1 LKAVL
6 PRQKDTKPEFRA
18 YRRGLQIAT
27 FGITAVIV
35 AWLIA
40 SVAHSLFAHPA
51 VRAGAT
57 FSGRADDV
65 DALLDC
71 QADVESLFDDLN
83 RKLFDLQALGAR
95 YDIQEG
101 VQWEAFA
108 KQWSRRRQEVGARC
122 RFDELSGHGLG
133 AAYDHLAVVYGEL
146 EEVQR
151 AYAVLLYNYI
161 DHHASRVDDIRHA
174 LEQSRKTFESQR
186 AKRGGASRAG

>member
-1 LKAVL
+1 MQV
-6 PRQKDTKPEFRA
+6 
-18 YRRGLQIAT
+18 AT
-27 FGITAVIV
+27 FGTTAIII

-51 VRAGAT
+51 VRPSAT
-57 FSGRADDV
+57 FSGRADDI

-95 YDIQEG
+95 YDIQQA
-101 VQWEAFA
+101 VQWEAFS
-108 KQWSRRRQEVGARC
+108 KSWLRHRREVGARC
-122 RFDELSGHGLG
+122 RFDELKGTGLG
-133 AAYDHLAVVYGEL
+133 AAYDHLAVVYDEL
-146 EEVQR
+146 EEAQR

-174 LEQSRKTFESQR
+174 LEQSRKTFEQERAARGAAQR
-186 AKRGGASRAG
+186 AG

>member
-1 LKAVL
+1 LSRSRKE
-6 PRQKDTKPEFRA
+6 PTPPEFRR
-18 YRRGLQIAT
+18 YRQGLQIAT
-27 FGITAVIV
+27 FGTTAIII

-51 VRAGAT
+51 VRPSAT
-57 FSGRADDV
+57 FSGRADDL

-95 YDIQEG
+95 YDIQQAE
-101 VQWEAFA
+101 QWEAFS
-108 KQWSRRRQEVGARC
+108 KSWLRHRREVGARC

-146 EEVQR
+146 EEAQR

-161 DHHASRVDDIRHA
+161 DHHASRVEDIRHA
-174 LEQSRKTFESQR
+174 LESSRKTFELER
-186 AKRGGASRAG
+186 AARGKTARPG

>member
-6 PRQKDTKPEFRA
+6 PRPDAKPEFRR
-18 YRRGLQIAT
+18 YRRGVQITT
-27 FGITAVIV
+27 FGTAAVIV

-51 VRAGAT
+51 VRPSAT

-71 QADVESLFDDLN
+71 QADVEALFDDLN

-95 YDIQEG
+95 YDIQQA
-101 VQWEAFA
+101 VQWEAFC
-108 KQWSRRRQEVGARC
+108 KQWLRRRQEVGARC
-122 RFDELSGHGLG
+122 RFDELAGHGLG
-133 AAYDHLAVVYGEL
+133 AAYDHLAVVYDEL

-174 LEQSRKTFESQR
+174 LESSRKTFEQAR
-186 AKRGGASRAG
+186 AMRGARPHAG

>member
-1 LKAVL
+1 L
-6 PRQKDTKPEFRA
+6 PRPDAKPEFRR
-18 YRRGLQIAT
+18 YRRGVQITT
-27 FGITAVIV
+27 FGIAAVIV

-51 VRAGAT
+51 VRPSAT

-83 RKLFDLQALGAR
+83 RKLFDLQALGAK
-95 YDIQEG
+95 YDIQQA
-101 VQWEAFA
+101 VQWEAFS
-108 KQWSRRRQEVGARC
+108 KQWLRRRQEVGARC
-122 RFDELSGHGLG
+122 RFEELAGHGLG
-133 AAYDHLAVVYGEL
+133 AAYDHLAVVYDEL

-174 LEQSRKTFESQR
+174 LESSRKTFEQAR
-186 AKRGGASRAG
+186 VTRGARPRAG

>member
-1 LKAVL
+1 M
-6 PRQKDTKPEFRA
+6 
-18 YRRGLQIAT
+18 I
-27 FGITAVIV
+27 I

-51 VRAGAT
+51 VRPSAT
-57 FSGRADDV
+57 FSGRSDDV
-65 DALLDC
+65 GSLLDC

-83 RKLFDLQALGAR
+83 RKLFDLQALGAK
-95 YDIQEG
+95 YDIEEG
-101 VQWEAFA
+101 QQWEGFS
-108 KQWSRRRQEVGARC
+108 KQWLRRRREVGARC

-174 LEQSRKTFESQR
+174 LESSRKTFEQQR
-186 AKRGGASRAG
+186 AARGAGTRAG

>member
-1 LKAVL
+1 L
-6 PRQKDTKPEFRA
+6 PRPEAKPEFRR
-18 YRRGLQIAT
+18 YRQGLQIAT
-27 FGITAVIV
+27 IGVTAVIV

-40 SVAHSLFAHPA
+40 SVAHSLFVHPA
-51 VRAGAT
+51 VRTSATT

-95 YDIQEG
+95 YDIQQA
-101 VQWEAFA
+101 VQWEAFS
-108 KQWSRRRQEVGARC
+108 KGWQRRRQEVGARC

-133 AAYDHLAVVYGEL
+133 AAYDHLAVVYDEL

-174 LEQSRKTFESQR
+174 LETSRKTFERQR
-186 AKRGGASRAG
+186 AARGANAPS

>member
-1 LKAVL
+1 M
-6 PRQKDTKPEFRA
+6 PRAEAKPEFRR
-18 YRRGLQIAT
+18 YRQGLQIAT
-27 FGITAVIV
+27 FGTTAIII

-51 VRAGAT
+51 VRASAT

-83 RKLFDLQALGAR
+83 QKLFDLQALGAK
-95 YDIQEG
+95 YDISLGQ
-101 VQWEAFA
+101 QWEAFS
-108 KQWSRRRQEVGARC
+108 KQWLHRRREVGARC

-133 AAYDHLAVVYGEL
+133 AAYDHLAVVYDEL
-146 EEVQR
+146 EEAQR

-161 DHHASRVDDIRHA
+161 DHHASRVDDMRHA
-174 LEQSRKTFESQR
+174 LESSRKAFEQQR
-186 AKRGGASRAG
+186 ALQRGTSTRGHG